1 MKLVVLD
8 GYTLNP
14 GDLSWDALKQ
24 LATVDIHDRT
34 PADKIPT
41 TGADAEL
48 VLTNKA
54 PITAATIA
62 GWPKLKYIGVLAT
75 GYNIVDVAAAKAR
88 GVVVANV
95 PAYSTMSV
103 AQATFALLMELT
115 HHVGLHAQ
123 TVRDGKW
130 TRANDFCY
138 WDRPLVE
145 LAGRTMGIVGL
156 GAVGRAVA
164 NIAKAFGMHVIGY
177 SRSGPGDSGVEGVSL
192 EDVFRR
198 SDVISLHCP
207 LTPQTQGL
215 INAERLGWMKPD
227 ALLINTGRGAL
238 VDEAAL
244 ASALHAE
251 KIGGAGL
258 DVLSTEPPKADNPL
272 LSAPRCYI
280 TPHIAWAT
288 RAARTRLM
296 NTAVENVKAFLAG
309 KPVNVVS

>member
-24 LATVDIHDRT
+24 LASVEVHDRT
-34 PADKIPT
+34 PADKIVSV
-41 TGADAEL
+41 GADAEI

-62 GWPKLKYIGVLAT
+62 AWPKLKYIGVLAT
-75 GYNIVDVAAAKAR
+75 GYNIVDTASAKAR
-88 GVVVANV
+88 GVVVCNV
-95 PAYSTMSV
+95 PAYSTPSV
-103 AQATFALLMELT
+103 AQMTFALLLELT

-130 TRANDFCY
+130 TKAADFCY
-138 WDRPLVE
+138 WEKPLVE
-145 LAGRTMGIVGL
+145 LAGRTLGLVGL

-192 EDVFRR
+192 DDLFRR

-215 INAERLGWMKPD
+215 INAEQLSLMKPD

-238 VDEAAL
+238 VDEPAL
-244 ASALHAE
+244 AAALHAG
-251 KIGGAGL
+251 KLGGAGL

-272 LSAPRCYI
+272 LKAPRCYI
-280 TPHIAWAT
+280 TPHIAWASG
-288 RAARTRLM
+288 AARSRLM
-296 NTAVENVKAFLAG
+296 NTATENVKAFLAG